1 MIFPA
6 RSLFSSELAGNVDGL
21 GGEIFQIRARNSK
34 LLRSFEMK
42 QILVTGALGQIGS
55 ELTAAL
61 RQKYG
66 DDKVVATDIRMPT
79 DVRLR
84 DAGPFEFLDVT
95 LPHHISRVM
104 QVHDIDTIY
113 HLGAILSA
121 TGESRPGTA
130 WQVNMNGLFNFLEAA
145 QQHKCSLF
153 FPSSIGAFGKSTP
166 QDKTPQD
173 TIQRP
178 DTIYGVT
185 KVAGE
190 LLCDYYHKRFGL
202 DTRGVRFPGLISYET
217 EPGGGTT
224 DYAVD
229 IFYQAI
235 KSKKYT
241 CYLRPD
247 TWLDMMYMPDAIRA
261 MIDLME
267 ADGTKLIHRN
277 SFNVTAMSFTPKILA
292 DEIRKHIPEFTI
304 DYNVDPVR
312 QAIADSWPN
321 SMDDS
326 CARKEWGWKPEY
338 DLARM
343 TSDMIDVLS
352 RKLRVGPTVSKIG

>member
-1 MIFPA
+1 
-6 RSLFSSELAGNVDGL
+6 
-21 GGEIFQIRARNSK
+21 
-34 LLRSFEMK
+34 MK
-42 QILVTGALGQIGS
+42 QILVTGAVGQIGS

-61 RQKYG
+61 RKRYG
-66 DDKVVATDIRMPT
+66 KNKVVATDVRMPA
-79 DVRLR
+79 DVELR
-84 DAGPFEFLDVT
+84 DAGPFEFLDV
-95 LPHHISRVM
+95 LDPHHITRVM
-104 QVHDIDTIY
+104 QLHEIGTVY
-113 HLGAILSA
+113 HLAAILSA
-121 TGESRPGTA
+121 TGESRPGVA
-130 WQVNMNGLFNFLEAA
+130 WQVNMNGLYNMLEAA
-145 QQHKCSLF
+145 RQYQCSLF
-153 FPSSIGAFGKSTP
+153 FPSSIGAFGPLTP

-190 LLCDYYHKRFGL
+190 LLCDYYHKRFNL

-235 KSKKYT
+235 RYKKYT
-241 CYLRPD
+241 CYLKPD

-261 MIDLME
+261 MIELME
-267 ADGTKLIHRN
+267 ADGARLVHRN
-277 SFNVTAMSFTPKILA
+277 AFNITAMSFTPRMLA
-292 DEIRKHIPEFTI
+292 DEIREHIPEFIVTY
-304 DYNVDPVR
+304 DFDHVR

-326 CARKEWGWKPEY
+326 CARAEWGWKPQY

-343 TSDMIDVLS
+343 TEDMINVLT
-352 RKLRVGPTVSKIG
+352 RKLQTAPAAS